1 MAALIFNVF
10 FVPDNLVA
18 SGVSGLSIIVDYI
31 FDFDPFIFMLIVN
44 VFLIFAAYFLLGKKD
59 AIKSALGSLLFP
71 IFIKIT
77 SYLIPYISLNE
88 VDTLVK
94 CLFGGFLYGFAFGL
108 IFKSGFNTGGTDIIE
123 SILSKYLK
131 ISMDKS
137 IILVDGLIVIL
148 CAFTLGI
155 EHMIY
160 ALTILICMGVY
171 ANKFMLEINDDKVLF
186 VTTGKSREVKD
197 YLAKHYDY
205 GMTLFDAQ
213 GGYTHKE
220 FPVLM
225 VSVKR
230 NYYYEIKEHIL
241 SIDPNAFISVSNSY
255 ETVYINKEKR
265 NKVKRA

>member
-1 MAALIFNVF
+1 
-10 FVPDNLVA
+10 
-18 SGVSGLSIIVDYI
+18 
-31 FDFDPFIFMLIVN
+31 MLIVN
-44 VFLIFAAYFLLGKKD
+44 SILIIVAYFMLGKEE
-59 AIKSALGSLLFP
+59 AIRSALGSILFP

-77 SYLIPYISLNE
+77 SYLIPYISLAD
-88 VDTLVK
+88 VDILVK

-123 SILSKYLK
+123 SIISKYFK

-137 IILVDGLIVIL
+137 IILVDGIIVIL
-148 CAFTLGI
+148 CAFTFGV

-160 ALTILICMGVY
+160 ALTILVCMGIY
-171 ANKFMLEINDDKVLF
+171 SNKFMLGINDDKILF
-186 VTTGKSREVKD
+186 VTSKKSSEVRD

-205 GMTLFDAQ
+205 GITLFNAE
-213 GGYTHKE
+213 GGYTHHE
-220 FPVLM
+220 FPLLM

-230 NYYYEIKEHIL
+230 NYYYEIKNHIL

-265 NKVKRA
+265 NKVKKA